1 MICQG
6 RSIAFNSAST
16 GLIFSSSSM
25 AQKFGSAFGGAMV
38 MWILAAFGYQTA
50 EGCVQTAEA
59 ITGLNLL
66 MSIIPAGVALLA
78 MIIMWFYPLTT
89 SKMTDI
95 EASLKDKR
103 KLS

>member
-1 MICQG
+1 MGNNIKNILQG
-6 RSIAFNSAST
+6 LFNKRRAIPR
-16 GLIFSSSSM
+16 LISFL
-25 AQKFGSAFGGAMV
+25 V
-38 MWILAAFGYQTA
+38 WI
-50 EGCVQTAEA
+50 
-59 ITGLNLL
+59 
-66 MSIIPAGVALLA
+66 A

>member
-38 MWILAAFGYQTA
+38 MW
-50 EGCVQTAEA
+50 
-59 ITGLNLL
+59 
-66 MSIIPAGVALLA
+66 
-78 MIIMWFYPLTT
+78 FYPLTT

-95 EASLKDKR
+95 EASLKEKR